1 MRTITPE
8 PLTADAFAPFGD
20 VIEASDRA
28 EVMPINYGW
37 TTRFD
42 ALAEVAV
49 GDGRAI
55 ISIFR
60 SRPLEPLVLKVFER
74 HPLGS
79 QAFMPLQGRPYL
91 VAVAPRGDFDVARV
105 RVFRAA
111 AGQGVNY
118 ATGTWHHFLL
128 ALEAESDFL
137 VIDRGRPAG
146 ENLDEIELAPADW
159 IAIAPQGAR
168 P

>member
-1 MRTITPE
+1 MRELVPE
-8 PLTADAFAPFGD
+8 PLIADAFAPFGE

-28 EVMPINYGW
+28 EVIPINYGW
-37 TTRFD
+37 TTRFN
-42 ALAEVAV
+42 ALADVAV
-49 GDGRAI
+49 GDGQAI
-55 ISIFR
+55 ISLFR
-60 SRPLEPLVLKVFER
+60 SRPLEPLVLKLFER

-91 VAVAPRGDFDVARV
+91 VAVAPRGDFDPAAV

-111 AGQGVNY
+111 PHQGVNY
-118 ATGTWHHFLL
+118 ARGTWHHFLL

-137 VIDRGRPAG
+137 VVDREGGPG

-159 IAIAPQGAR
+159 IAVR

>member
-1 MRTITPE
+1 MRTLTLE

-20 VIEASDRA
+20 VIEAAGAA

-37 TTRFD
+37 TTRFND
-42 ALAEVAV
+42 LAGIDTRDE
-49 GDGRAI
+49 DGHTI
-55 ISIFR
+55 VSLFR
-60 SRPLEPLVLKVFER
+60 SKPLEPLVLKIFER

-79 QAFMPLQGRPYL
+79 QAFVPTQGRPYL
-91 VAVAPRGDFDVARV
+91 VAVAPAGDFDVAQV

-111 AGQGVNY
+111 AHQGVNY
-118 ATGTWHHFLL
+118 AKGVWHHFLL

-137 VIDRGRPAG
+137 VIDRDGAMG
-146 ENLDEIELAPADW
+146 ANLDEIELPEADW
-159 IAIAPQGAR
+159 IAIR